1 MPTLTCDPVGAAGNG
16 VVVVTY
22 HQFGDHSSP
31 LRNVTRADALAAQL
45 DYFAAN
51 YNVIS
56 LGHLL
61 AGEIPDNALLV
72 TIDDAY
78 KSVADIFAPALRARR
93 LPAVFFANPRPILEP
108 FVPWHDA
115 LAMAHAKLGLRKVAG
130 AAIPGE
136 AAASFDDLTDRL
148 MRMSPSELA
157 GAKERVLSQLGCTEA
172 ELHRASNLFLSAD
185 DMHRLADSEIEIA
198 NHTMSHVR
206 CGALSPAELHSEI
219 VDAKGMLEGMTGKA
233 VRAFAFPWGH
243 ERDATPAA
251 LSAIRSSGHEAIFL
265 MHARH
270 NARRPAPD
278 IWYRALIT
286 NETGLRLRANLNV
299 LPVLR
304 SWRALAGGFGP
315 RGQA

>member
-1 MPTLTCDPVGAAGNG
+1 MPAVTHSPAGAAG

-45 DYFAAN
+45 DYFTAN
-51 YNVIS
+51 YNIIS
-56 LGHLL
+56 LGRLL
-61 AGEIPDNALLV
+61 AGDIPDNALLI

-78 KSVADIFAPALRARR
+78 KSVADIFAPSLRARR
-93 LPAVFFANPRPILEP
+93 LPAVFFVNPRPILEP

-115 LAMAHAKLGLRKVAG
+115 LALACEKLGLGKVAG
-130 AAIPGE
+130 AATPDE

-157 GAKERVLSQLGCTEA
+157 GANQRVLSQLGCTEA
-172 ELHRASNLFLSAD
+172 ELHRASQLFLSVD
-185 DMHRLADSEIEIA
+185 DVRRLADSEIEIA
-198 NHTMSHVR
+198 NHTKSHVR
-206 CGALSPAELHSEI
+206 CGALSPAELHGEI
-219 VDAKGMLEGMTGKA
+219 VDAKEMLEGLSGKA

-251 LSAIRSSGHEAIFL
+251 LSAIRRSGHEATFL
-265 MHARH
+265 MHARR

-278 IWYRALIT
+278 IWYRALVT
-286 NETGLRLRANLNV
+286 NEMGLRLRASLNV

-304 SWRALAGGFGP
+304 SWRALAGGFAS
-315 RGQA
+315 RGQS

>member
-1 MPTLTCDPVGAAGNG
+1 MPTVTHSPAGAADND

-22 HQFGDHSSP
+22 HQFGPHSSP

-56 LGHLL
+56 LDRLL
-61 AGEIPDNALLV
+61 AGELPDKPLLI

-78 KSVADIFAPALRARR
+78 KSVADIFAPALKARR
-93 LPAVFFANPRPILEP
+93 LPAVFFVNPRPILEP

-115 LAMAHAKLGLRKVAG
+115 LAMALAKLGLRKVAG

-148 MRMSPSELA
+148 MRMSASELA
-157 GAKERVLSQLGCTEA
+157 GAKQRVLSQLGCTEA
-172 ELHRASNLFLSAD
+172 ELHGASQLFLSVD
-185 DMHRLADSEIEIA
+185 DVRRLADSEIEIA
-198 NHTMSHVR
+198 NHTKSHVR
-206 CGALSPAELHSEI
+206 CGTLSPAELHSEV
-219 VDAKGMLEGMTGKA
+219 VDAKGMLEGLSGKA

-251 LSAIRSSGHEAIFL
+251 LSAIRSSGHDAIFL

-270 NARRPAPD
+270 NARRPAGD
-278 IWYRALIT
+278 IWYRALVT
-286 NETGLRLRANLNV
+286 NETGLRLRANLDV

-304 SWRALAGGFGP
+304 SWRARACGFAS
-315 RGQA
+315 RGRA